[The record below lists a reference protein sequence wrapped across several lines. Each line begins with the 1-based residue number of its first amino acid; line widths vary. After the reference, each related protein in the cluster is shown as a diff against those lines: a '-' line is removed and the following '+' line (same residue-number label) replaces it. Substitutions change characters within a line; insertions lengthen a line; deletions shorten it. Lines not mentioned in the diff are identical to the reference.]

1 MLKKILALI
10 LCLVTVF
17 SFISCDSAD
26 TDKDDNKED
35 IIQEMNGNPVLKTDN
50 FTITVSMM
58 SYYINSIYH
67 KFVDNN
73 ADSLEE
79 MGLDTTIALEYQK
92 YSEEYTWLDFF
103 LFEAADT
110 TKERIL
116 LAEAAKS
123 EGYELTKED
132 KEAIDTELNNI
143 RISAV
148 NSGKKVDELIASV
161 YGANVNQDTVRK
173 CLELEKFA
181 TYYSDKLLAS
191 YSYTNDDIEAFF
203 KDHKN
208 DILSFSYI
216 RYRIGKEYAEAAK
229 TDFDACTSAEEFN
242 AVIKK
247 YESMLTYGITEEELN
262 EKVEASYVI
271 GAAYSETSDFAKW
284 AYSDGRKANEVYTTI
299 LENGNLFAAIALP
312 AADEAYN
319 EVLYR
324 DTIPV
329 HNVKSILFKSEQYGN
344 PTKAKNEAD
353 KVLESVNNG
362 EMTFDEALE
371 EYKGGITSNITPASL
386 TEKLSDWIFDESR
399 AEGDI
404 GTVVIK
410 DLGTYLI
417 QLQADGMMSWKFFA
431 VSMMRDESYKNSIK
445 ELYETKTLA
454 TFNDALRQISTVT
467 IENEN

>member
-26 TDKDDNKED
+26 TDKDNNKED

-132 KEAIDTELNNI
+132 KESIDTELNNI

-148 NSGKKVDELIASV
+148 NS
-161 YGANVNQDTVRK
+161 
-173 CLELEKFA
+173 
-181 TYYSDKLLAS
+181 
-191 YSYTNDDIEAFF
+191 
-203 KDHKN
+203 
-208 DILSFSYI
+208 
-216 RYRIGKEYAEAAK
+216 
-229 TDFDACTSAEEFN
+229 
-242 AVIKK
+242 
-247 YESMLTYGITEEELN
+247 
-262 EKVEASYVI
+262 
-271 GAAYSETSDFAKW
+271 
-284 AYSDGRKANEVYTTI
+284 
-299 LENGNLFAAIALP
+299 
-312 AADEAYN
+312 
-319 EVLYR
+319 
-324 DTIPV
+324 
-329 HNVKSILFKSEQYGN
+329 
-344 PTKAKNEAD
+344 
-353 KVLESVNNG
+353 
-362 EMTFDEALE
+362 
-371 EYKGGITSNITPASL
+371 
-386 TEKLSDWIFDESR
+386 
-399 AEGDI
+399 
-404 GTVVIK
+404 
-410 DLGTYLI
+410 
-417 QLQADGMMSWKFFA
+417 
-431 VSMMRDESYKNSIK
+431 
-445 ELYETKTLA
+445 
-454 TFNDALRQISTVT
+454 
-467 IENEN
+467 